1 MRQLVL
7 VFTFIVAFLSINTT
21 AQAQTGTTE
30 AGKASYYADKYHG
43 RPTASGEIFDKNAMT
58 AAHRTLPFGTKVR
71 VTNQKTQQSVV
82 VTINDRGPFIRGRII
97 DLSEGAAQKIGMIR
111 AGVADVVVEILEAR

>member
-7 VFTFIVAFLSINTT
+7 VFTFIAAMLSISTT
-21 AQAQTGTTE
+21 TQAQTGTPE

-97 DLSEGAAQKIGMIR
+97 DLSEGAAKKIGMFR